1 MGKKLPRFFLSV
13 GLVLYLFDLGSDIY
27 VAVQYWKNNET
38 WWFRL
43 TVGFITGPSL
53 LVNSIAII
61 QMMNIWTFIAAV
73 LQLSMIARYIEAIS
87 SENPYTYFLAKVRYL
102 ETITESAPQW
112 CLQVYIM
119 LRQWHFPSYTVV
131 STIFSML
138 SLTWSIT
145 ILEKERRNKK
155 RKRFNFIDG
164 FTFFNWQL
172 YILVSRL
179 FAIALFAY
187 VFRYNV
193 IIPLAG
199 HWLILV
205 WSIFLIEI
213 STEGGVGKSLLLST
227 LAAFPSLFHCAKT
240 VLPVKRDEL
249 GMKVG
254 YFLLILTT
262 IAMVV
267 LSLVIEMPD
276 APHMDVLQPFAI
288 ASVAGVLPLSCC
300 CYCCISNGNNR
311 NIGDDTPITMNT
323 QSNAVV
329 LSDAF
334 VLPDALLY

>member
-27 VAVQYWKNNET
+27 VAVQHWKNNET

-73 LQLSMIARYIEAIS
+73 LQLSMIVRYIEAIS

-131 STIFSML
+131 STILSML

-179 FAIALFAY
+179 FSIALFAY

-205 WSIFLIEI
+205 GSIFLIEI
-213 STEGGVGKSLLLST
+213 YAEGGVGKSLLLSM
-227 LAAFPSLFHCAKT
+227 LAGFPSLIHSAKT

-267 LSLVIEMPD
+267 LPLVIEMPD
-276 APHMDVLQPFAI
+276 ARHMDVLQPIAI
-288 ASVAGVLPLSCC
+288 ASVAGVLPLSCLLC
-300 CYCCISNGNNR
+300 CCISNGNNH
-311 NIGDDTPITMNT
+311 NIGDDTPITMNM
-323 QSNAVV
+323 Q
-329 LSDAF
+329 SDAF
-334 VLPDALLY
+334 VLPDVLLY